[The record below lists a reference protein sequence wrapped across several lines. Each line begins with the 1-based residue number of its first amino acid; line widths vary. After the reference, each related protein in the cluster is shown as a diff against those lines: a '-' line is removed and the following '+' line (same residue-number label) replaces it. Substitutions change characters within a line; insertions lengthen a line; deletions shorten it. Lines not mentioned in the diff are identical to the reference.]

1 MDGKSVYIVHMTLH
15 SRHSEQ
21 DAAAIL
27 VSSPSVLSKIAG
39 YVHTDASAENV
50 DWARVAE
57 LSERNILSSVDR
69 AFLGICADIAGFA
82 SRSKDGTTFG
92 ERWDALD
99 WHHQAIIAGVL
110 NTSAQSKR
118 TSERRLLGKRGFQ
131 DSYDESDRESLN
143 VVRVRLGLDH
153 AAVVND
159 ALGRERVGYREG
171 ASPNELWLR
180 GRGVWRMQPDRV
192 IASQLLLIAHA
203 GIVRLVGTI
212 DGVTIHGDRLAIIG
226 SPMGNHPLID
236 QPDPLDNGSQN
247 PVAYGSLDAEA

>member
-1 MDGKSVYIVHMTLH
+1 MTLH

-57 LSERNILSSVDR
+57 LAGRNILSSVDR
-69 AFLGICADIAGFA
+69 AFLGICADIAGGVTDDDPAA
-82 SRSKDGTTFG
+82 SFG
-92 ERWDALD
+92 ARWDALD
-99 WHHQAIIAGVL
+99 WQHQAIIAGVL
-110 NTSAQSKR
+110 TSSAQAKR
-118 TSERRLLGKRGFQ
+118 TNERRLLGRTGFV
-131 DSYDESDRESLN
+131 DTYNESEREDLN
-143 VVRVRLGLDH
+143 VVRVRLGADH
-153 AAVVND
+153 PAVVND

-171 ASPNELWLR
+171 ASANELWQR

-192 IASQLLLIAHA
+192 IASQLLVIAHA

-226 SPMGNHPLID
+226 SPLPEHPLIG
-236 QPDPLDNGSQN
+236 QSDPLDNASQN
-247 PVAYGSLDAEA
+247 PVAYGSLESDA

>member
-1 MDGKSVYIVHMTLH
+1 MTLH

-39 YVHTDASAENV
+39 YVRTDESAEHV

-57 LSERNILSSVDR
+57 LADRNILSSVDR
-69 AFLGICADIAGFA
+69 AFLGICADIAG
-82 SRSKDGTTFG
+82 SMDDEDSGKSFG
-92 ERWDALD
+92 VRWDALD
-99 WHHQAIIAGVL
+99 WQHQAIIAGVL
-110 NTSAQSKR
+110 TASAQAKR
-118 TSERRLLGKRGFQ
+118 TNERRLLGQAGFVDAFA
-131 DSYDESDRESLN
+131 DSEGEGLN
-143 VVRVRLGLDH
+143 VVRVRLGADH
-153 AAVVND
+153 SAVVND
-159 ALGRERVGYREG
+159 ALGRERVGFREG
-171 ASPNELWLR
+171 ASANELWQR

-226 SPMGNHPLID
+226 SPMGDHPLVG
-236 QPDPLDNGSQN
+236 QPDPLDNASQN
-247 PVAYGSLDAEA
+247 PVAYGTLDADS

>member
-1 MDGKSVYIVHMTLH
+1 MTLH

-57 LSERNILSSVDR
+57 LADRNILSSVDR
-69 AFLGICADIAGFA
+69 AFLGICADIAG
-82 SRSKDGTTFG
+82 SMDDEDSGRSFG
-92 ERWDALD
+92 VRWDALD
-99 WHHQAIIAGVL
+99 WQHQAIIAGVL
-110 NTSAQSKR
+110 TASAQAKR
-118 TSERRLLGKRGFQ
+118 TNERRLLGKVGFA
-131 DSYDESDRESLN
+131 DTYPDGEGEGLN
-143 VVRVRLGLDH
+143 VVRVRLGADH
-153 AAVVND
+153 SAVVND
-159 ALGRERVGYREG
+159 ALGRERVGFREG
-171 ASPNELWLR
+171 ASANELWQR

-226 SPMGNHPLID
+226 SPMGDHPLVG
-236 QPDPLDNGSQN
+236 QPDPLDNASQN
-247 PVAYGSLDAEA
+247 PVAYGTLDAEA